1 MSDSSPSLLSLDEP
15 ALEAATTP
23 PPPPQPGE
31 HSMRLRSQGPEP
43 HRSTLDAHLRGHI
56 HTDLAEGEIPTV
68 QTPRRILHGPATP
81 FSDSVGT
88 HSTSRSTSPDGSAA
102 TRSAG
107 GRTSP
112 EPVLPTTALP
122 APDDDAATQLDFEFG
137 ATPLVVT
144 PLAGRDNA
152 HPAARSPVLGSGGLD
167 IDALPD
173 LEEPNAL
180 AAAIAWRSTFVKHA
194 GVDVTP
200 AVRAKAIADE
210 ANQRKA
216 ATLRHRLRLLLSDG
230 VAENDAAARAA
241 ESAALAPAARTT
253 VMATFAAAVDD
264 LPDLVD
270 PVDSFVW
277 RETFMKHAR
286 HADTALAEFNR
297 ELDTRFGPADA
308 LRVSCAD
315 LKALCAEN
323 SSALA
328 SLITLMGQTHARVS
342 TLEAATAKNEADFAT
357 TKTALAAT
365 VAAQVTTAA
374 AVAGF
379 SSTVNDAVV
388 DHVGRH
394 FGPLRS
400 DVTSLGQ
407 ELVALR
413 NLMENMHGDPPPPA
427 APHPGAP
434 VADDTVLSLESPA
447 DDAPQSTPAPPG
459 VTTGNS
465 GPDMPPPAVPG
476 MLLPAS
482 KLFPNVDST
491 NLRVD
496 TTHRARFGAQRFP
509 AEGRHDDDEPPYEG
523 GRWAP
528 GHSPRAPTPACLYP
542 VNTYRPSRPQFQDS
556 RPHAPQMPGDETTTF
571 VGGAISS
578 PRNLDRRRQAATARV
593 SQFDIA
599 ALADAQY
606 HGGSEGYC
614 PLTPALIHRCGYTAI
629 NTVDVISSYNKI
641 VLVHESVITNWVG
654 RFTVGPQID
663 RIPEKALVSLP
674 RLQSLAVES
683 AVEWYDAL

>member
-88 HSTSRSTSPDGSAA
+88 RSTSRSASPDGSAA

-144 PLAGRDNA
+144 PLAGRDTA

-180 AAAIAWRSTFVKHA
+180 TEAIAWRSTFVKHA

-200 AVRAKAIADE
+200 AVRAKAIANE

-241 ESAALAPAARTT
+241 ESAVLAPAARTT

-297 ELDTRFGPADA
+297 ELDSRFGPADSPRRHHGE
-308 LRVSCAD
+308 LWSR
-315 LKALCAEN
+315 
-323 SSALA
+323 
-328 SLITLMGQTHARVS
+328 
-342 TLEAATAKNEADFAT
+342 
-357 TKTALAAT
+357 
-365 VAAQVTTAA
+365 QVL
-374 AVAGF
+374 
-379 SSTVNDAVV
+379 
-388 DHVGRH
+388 
-394 FGPLRS
+394 P
-400 DVTSLGQ
+400 
-407 ELVALR
+407 
-413 NLMENMHGDPPPPA
+413 
-427 APHPGAP
+427 
-434 VADDTVLSLESPA
+434 
-447 DDAPQSTPAPPG
+447 
-459 VTTGNS
+459 
-465 GPDMPPPAVPG
+465 
-476 MLLPAS
+476 PAS

-509 AEGRHDDDEPPYEG
+509 AEGRHDDDEPPYDG

-528 GHSPRAPTPACLYP
+528 GHSPRAPTPACPYP
-542 VNTYRPSRPQFQDS
+542 VNTYRPS
-556 RPHAPQMPGDETTTF
+556 
-571 VGGAISS
+571 
-578 PRNLDRRRQAATARV
+578 
-593 SQFDIA
+593 
-599 ALADAQY
+599 DAQY

-663 RIPEKALVSLP
+663 RILEKALVSLP